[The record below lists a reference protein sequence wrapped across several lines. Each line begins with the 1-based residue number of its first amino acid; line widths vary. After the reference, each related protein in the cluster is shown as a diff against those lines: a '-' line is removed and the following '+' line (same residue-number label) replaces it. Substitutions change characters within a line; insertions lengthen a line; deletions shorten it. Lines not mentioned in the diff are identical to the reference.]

1 MELFSQADTYSTFEN
16 IKATIKK
23 DIASLSD
30 DQIVNAELKNWSDY
44 FLEKYRVE
52 PIELYM
58 DNITKTIDKSTY
70 KSPNP
75 FYSRSSYND
84 FEPEFYSLEG
94 YKITYM
100 IPFDGD
106 DGLLHVRPSSFFL
119 KKFYADNVTKP
130 TEKELGIIFFSI
142 DFEKQEIENQD
153 NSQEIVEK
161 KFTTEFGYYRTVIS
175 NLDDEVKAF
184 NGGLL
189 PLVESE
195 LKNRRQKANTFISL
209 SEKLNIPLKLNPN
222 LPNLVPI
229 IFKKKVNKL
238 PQMPSLKPKQNEYM
252 ITEEDYKNIKN
263 IINLSCNSMEKA
275 AKTFFKL
282 EEEELRDNI
291 LAFLN
296 SHYLGM
302 ATGETFSKVGKTDI
316 RIQFENKSAYI
327 GECKIWHGK
336 KKFEEALL
344 QLFSYTTWR
353 DSKTSLIIF
362 NKDNK
367 DFSKVLVAISE
378 TLDQSILCK
387 SRLEIQ
393 KNEWQRTF
401 NKNTESTEEIDV
413 QIVVFDLCIQ

>member
-1 MELFSQADTYSTFEN
+1 M
-16 IKATIKK
+16 
-23 DIASLSD
+23 
-30 DQIVNAELKNWSDY
+30 
-44 FLEKYRVE
+44 
-52 PIELYM
+52 
-58 DNITKTIDKSTY
+58 
-70 KSPNP
+70 
-75 FYSRSSYND
+75 
-84 FEPEFYSLEG
+84 
-94 YKITYM
+94 
-100 IPFDGD
+100 
-106 DGLLHVRPSSFFL
+106 
-119 KKFYADNVTKP
+119 
-130 TEKELGIIFFSI
+130 
-142 DFEKQEIENQD
+142 
-153 NSQEIVEK
+153 
-161 KFTTEFGYYRTVIS
+161 
-175 NLDDEVKAF
+175 
-184 NGGLL
+184 

-393 KNEWQRTF
+393 KNEWQCTF